1 MKKETEMT
9 FQDAMQ
15 QLVDVAIRD
24 KVPVSILWASRPD
37 MVSGTHNWTLCGAA
51 QAMVLAAAFD
61 IAGARDSPIV
71 EPGPIENLG
80 YRDLYTG
87 EELPSPFA
95 S

>member
-37 MVSGTHNWTLCGAA
+37 MVSGTHNWTICDETRARALVTVFE
-51 QAMVLAAAFD
+51 M
-61 IAGARDSPIV
+61 AGARDSPIV

-80 YRDLYTG
+80 YRDLDTG
-87 EELPSPFA
+87 EEIPTPFA
-95 S
+95 N